1 MFQAYFGS
9 RAWAAWSW
17 LGLFVI
23 LGGTMFIVHMDVL
36 INKWNGRFWNLL
48 AKATRGDSEV
58 PVQEL
63 FSAMSDF
70 AKIAGVAM
78 LAGVVLDF
86 FTSHWTFRW
95 RMALTDSYVARWE
108 QLRHIEGASQRIQ
121 EDTMRFATTV
131 ESLGASLLRSVLSL
145 FAFLPLLSELSQHV
159 TALPLVGHI
168 EHSLSWAALLWSIVG
183 TLLLAVVGA
192 RLPGLEFQN
201 QLVEAAYRKE
211 LVLGEDDAD
220 RASEAVCKSL
230 FVHVKRNY
238 CVLYFNFMYFN
249 VAKYSYLQFDVIF
262 PSLLLAP
269 SIAAGSLS
277 MGQITQTTSAFN
289 SVSRSFQF
297 LVMSWKTI
305 VELLSI
311 LKRLRQFE
319 MGTSKGVSDKIDS
332 KTISDDS
339 CSSDEVESKA
349 HRAPAVTVHISVAV

>member
-1 MFQAYFGS
+1 
-9 RAWAAWSW
+9 
-17 LGLFVI
+17 VI
-23 LGGTMFIVHMDVL
+23 LGGTLFTVHVDVL

-48 AKATRGDSEV
+48 AKATTKDSEV
-58 PVQEL
+58 PVEEL
-63 FSAMSDF
+63 FSAMLDF

-78 LAGVVLDF
+78 FAGVVLDF

-95 RMALTDSYVARWE
+95 RTALTDSYVARWE

-159 TALPLVGHI
+159 TRLPLVGHV
-168 EHSLSWAALLWSIVG
+168 EHSLAWAAVLWALAG
-183 TLLLAVVGA
+183 TLLLALVGA

-211 LVLGEDDAD
+211 LVLGEDDAS
-220 RASEAVCKSL
+220 RASEAVCKGL
-230 FVHVKRNY
+230 FAHVRRNY
-238 CVLYFNFMYFN
+238 GVLYFNFMYFN

-262 PSLLLAP
+262 PYLLLAP
-269 SIAAGSLS
+269 SISAGSMS
-277 MGQITQTTSAFN
+277 MGQITQTISAFN
-289 SVSRSFQF
+289 SVSRCFQF

-311 LKRLRQFE
+311 FKRLRAFE
-319 MGTSKGVSDKIDS
+319 LGVSKGVSDHMDS
-332 KTISDDS
+332 KKVSVSDES
-339 CSSDEVESKA
+339 CSSDEVES
-349 HRAPAVTVHISVAV
+349 RTSSAV